1 MLKLKLKHVLLSQ
14 GRQHPTA
21 WLQKNCNMTFSKAH
35 NLVNNKQK
43 SIAFEDLSK
52 ICSVLE
58 CTPDELFWWD
68 DTKKKRLHEW
78 HPIKAKLITP
88 AKDSNWASRVEGLN
102 PDRVE
107 ALKKYLLT
115 LETEKMAEARKIFDA
130 VQQKEKEQKEREEE
144 QKDNGQKHNEQREEE
159 QDNDLDTALD

>member
-1 MLKLKLKHVLLSQ
+1 MLKLKLKQVLLSQ
-14 GRQHPTA
+14 GRQHPIA
-21 WLQKNCNMTFSKAH
+21 WLQKNCNLGFKKAY

-52 ICSVLE
+52 ICIVLE

-115 LETEKMAEARKIFDA
+115 LETEKMAEARKIFDE
-130 VQQKEKEQKEREEE
+130 VQEREKE